1 MTKPKEW
8 LRLNGFTSVPEQLRE
23 DGGNT
28 EWVGPWWE
36 RLQRRLV
43 DAVND
48 GRLDLAG
55 ATEIVH
61 YAQRQLRLIPGLQLA
76 VSHGGGLFD
85 THDNESKH
93 EKHDQR
99 FSADLAVAR
108 DLLEVNSALD
118 TAIRHTLEKV
128 LVEDYGLMPRT
139 AVQGL
144 LPLRIAIVE
153 EQVGNFLLVLALPDV
168 SWGTTYRSDKQLLD
182 RTSQEIIAN
191 VARQVAQPDA
201 NDSRDDPS

>member
-1 MTKPKEW
+1 
-8 LRLNGFTSVPEQLRE
+8 
-23 DGGNT
+23 
-28 EWVGPWWE
+28 
-36 RLQRRLV
+36 
-43 DAVND
+43 
-48 GRLDLAG
+48 
-55 ATEIVH
+55 
-61 YAQRQLRLIPGLQLA
+61 
-76 VSHGGGLFD
+76 
-85 THDNESKH
+85 
-93 EKHDQR
+93 
-99 FSADLAVAR
+99 
-108 DLLEVNSALD
+108 
-118 TAIRHTLEKV
+118 
-128 LVEDYGLMPRT
+128 MPRT